1 MDSSG
6 QHLVVRD
13 PAHLPENFQPR
24 RRDENGNTYR
34 VKYTFRLDLCPV
46 KKDSSLLPLKTNGCV
61 EAKAL
66 AVPGL
71 LMLCKRIRLQ
81 VDGSDAS

>member
-13 PAHLPENFQPR
+13 PAHLPESFQPR

-46 KKDSSLLPLKTNGCV
+46 KKDSSLFPLKTNGCV
-61 EAKAL
+61 KVKAL

-71 LMLCKRIRLQ
+71 LMIRKRIRLQ
-81 VDGSDAS
+81 AN